1 MEREGRL
8 SLHHRPLVPAPVL
21 ASFSPIEALAQ
32 IVFTARE
39 EHKIELRD
47 HANVQ

>member
-1 MEREGRL
+1 MEREGKL

-32 IVFTARE
+32 IAFTARQRE
-39 EHKIELRD
+39 AQDRIMSNR
-47 HANVQ
+47 